1 MGLTGDLLIDVG
13 NSRVKWVLTEPGSDD
28 AIPEDCA
35 AAHEGD
41 VERIVEALPSGRPAR
56 VAVSQ
61 VLGPEVGVALCA
73 ALQARYGV
81 TPVMARVRSECAGL
95 QIAYADPARLGVDRW
110 LAMLAARRH
119 APAEAVVIA
128 MAGTALTLD
137 VVGRDGQHLGGLI
150 APGLQTARQATLGA
164 TRFEHQAGG
173 AELAGLGTTTEACVT
188 AGARLACL
196 GALDRGAALAPE
208 GARKW
213 IGGGDAALLALDL
226 PGWQTLPNPVLSG
239 LMAMLDSTD

>member
-164 TRFEHQAGG
+164 TRFEHQAGVPS
-173 AELAGLGTTTEACVT
+173 LPVW
-188 AGARLACL
+188 
-196 GALDRGAALAPE
+196 APPQKP
-208 GARKW
+208 A
-213 IGGGDAALLALDL
+213 
-226 PGWQTLPNPVLSG
+226 
-239 LMAMLDSTD
+239 